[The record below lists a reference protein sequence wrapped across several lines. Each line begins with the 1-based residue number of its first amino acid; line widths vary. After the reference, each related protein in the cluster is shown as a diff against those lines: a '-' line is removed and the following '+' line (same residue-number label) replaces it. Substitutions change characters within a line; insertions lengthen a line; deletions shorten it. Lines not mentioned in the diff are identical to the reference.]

1 MKLAI
6 WAYQAPAHVGVSKAA
21 ASFSKI
27 HCVLRAPKGD
37 GYGTIML
44 AMFERL
50 GVMPPLS
57 VCAMSEATLAGAS
70 ANIPAVLREVDRR
83 FAPEMIVIT
92 RSATAAVLQE
102 PLDGE
107 VSMLAPG
114 DVKAEIFMASTHPVR
129 DTEVSGFA
137 RTTRELVERF
147 AQDTARSERPS
158 VNIIGPSLLGFHDR
172 SNVESLRRTLA
183 AVGIEIN
190 AVVPLGSSPDDL
202 RTIGRAW
209 VNVPL
214 AHELAKPTL
223 DFLQRR
229 FGTPYVQALPYGE
242 AGTTR
247 FLRELCGLC
256 EIPAERIA
264 VAAQEAKLLWYARTV
279 DAHALSSKR
288 VAVFGTP
295 TTAAGIA
302 RVLHEELDMQVEF
315 VGTYVLEWADWLRE
329 RVADITPNVLI
340 TDDYRVVAAEIDR
353 TRPDIMFG
361 SQMERHSA
369 SAVGV
374 PCAVVS
380 PPAHILNFP
389 LGYAPFVGYEGANH
403 IGDLVNA
410 TQVLG
415 LEHHLIE
422 TFGPRGQG
430 RFAEAAPEPE
440 FEPADALVAAGG
452 GSASGGAFAANGV
465 STAGGATA
473 ANGASD
479 ANGAP
484 RWDAAAEKL
493 LGRIPFF
500 VRKKAR
506 ANVEKYAREREIAVI
521 DESVLLRAREHVGG

>member
-1 MKLAI
+1 
-6 WAYQAPAHVGVSKAA
+6 
-21 ASFSKI
+21 
-27 HCVLRAPKGD
+27 
-37 GYGTIML
+37 
-44 AMFERL
+44 
-50 GVMPPLS
+50 
-57 VCAMSEATLAGAS
+57 
-70 ANIPAVLREVDRR
+70 
-83 FAPEMIVIT
+83 
-92 RSATAAVLQE
+92 VLQE

-107 VSMLAPG
+107 IAMMAPG
-114 DVKAEIFMASTHPVR
+114 DLSAEVFMASTHPVR
-129 DTEVSGFA
+129 DNEISAFA
-137 RTTRELVERF
+137 LTTRELVEHF

-172 SNVESLRRTLA
+172 SNVESLRRALA

-209 VNVPL
+209 VNIPL
-214 AHELAKPTL
+214 AHELARPTVE
-223 DFLQRR
+223 FLRER
-229 FGTPYVQALPYGE
+229 FGTPYVEALPYGE

-264 VAAQEAKLLWYARTV
+264 AAAGESKLLWYARTV

-295 TTAAGIA
+295 TAAAGIA

-315 VGTYVLEWADWLRE
+315 VGTYVLEWADWLRA
-329 RVADITPNVLI
+329 RVADITDNIVI
-340 TDDYRVVAAEIDR
+340 SDDYRVVAREIDR

-374 PCAVVS
+374 PCAVVA

-403 IGDLVNA
+403 IGDLVNQ

-440 FEPADALVAAGG
+440 GVEPLAVPIAAG
-452 GSASGGAFAANGV
+452 SAAEWV
-465 STAGGATA
+465 
-473 ANGASD
+473 
-479 ANGAP
+479 P
-484 RWDAAAEKL
+484 RWDAPAEKL
-493 LGRIPFF
+493 LGRVPFF

-506 ANVEKYAREREIAVI
+506 TNVEKYARERNIAVI
-521 DESVLLRAREHVGG
+521 DEAVVVRAREHVGG

>member
-6 WAYQAPAHVGVSKAA
+6 WSYQAPAHIGVSKAA
-21 ASFSKI
+21 ASFSGI

-50 GVMPPLS
+50 GVVPPLS
-57 VCAMSEATLAGAS
+57 ISALSEATLAGA
-70 ANIPAVLREVDRR
+70 PADLPSLLRDVDRR
-83 FAPEMIVIT
+83 HQPELIVVT
-92 RSATAAVLQE
+92 RSGTASVLQE

-107 VSMLAPG
+107 IAMMAPG
-114 DVKAEIFMASTHPVR
+114 SVKAEIFLASAHPVR
-129 DTEVSGFA
+129 DDETSAFA
-137 RTTRELVERF
+137 LTCRELVEHF
-147 AQDTARSERPS
+147 AQDVARSDRPS
-158 VNIIGPSLLGFHDR
+158 VNIVGPSLLGFHDR
-172 SNVESLRRTLA
+172 SNVESLRRALDTL
-183 AVGIEIN
+183 GIEVN
-190 AVVPLGSSPDDL
+190 AVLPLGASPDDL
-202 RTIGRAW
+202 RRVGRAW
-209 VNVPL
+209 VNIGI
-214 AHELAKPTL
+214 ARELAQPTL
-223 DFLQRR
+223 EALERR
-229 FGTPYVQALPYGE
+229 FGTPWVRELPYGE

-247 FLRELCGLC
+247 FLRELCALC
-256 EIPAERIA
+256 EIPAARIK
-264 VAAQEAKLLWYARTV
+264 AASKDANLLWYARTV

-302 RVLHEELDMQVEF
+302 RTLREELDMRVEF
-315 VGTYVLEWADWLRE
+315 VGTYVKAWGPWLRE
-329 RVADITPNVLI
+329 RVAGITDDVLV
-340 TDDYRVVAAEIDR
+340 TDDYREVERAIER

-389 LGYAPFVGYEGANH
+389 LGYAPFIGYDGANH
-403 IGDLVNA
+403 IGDLVNT

-430 RFAEAAPEPE
+430 RFAEAAPEPVE
-440 FEPADALVAAGG
+440 SASN
-452 GSASGGAFAANGV
+452 GSAAAAV
-465 STAGGATA
+465 AI
-473 ANGASD
+473 D
-479 ANGAP
+479 EGAP
-484 RWDAAAEKL
+484 QWHPAAERL
-493 LGRIPFF
+493 MQRVPFF

-506 ANVEKYAREREIAVI
+506 TNIEKYARERNIALI
-521 DESVLLRAREHVGG
+521 DEAVVVRAREHVGG

>member
-1 MKLAI
+1 VKLAI
-6 WAYQAPAHVGVSKAA
+6 WSYEAPAHLGVSKAA
-21 ASFSKI
+21 ASFAKV

-50 GVMPPLS
+50 GVVAPLS
-57 VCAMSEATLAGAS
+57 VCAMSEATLAGAA
-70 ANIPAVLREVDRR
+70 ANLPLVLREVDERH
-83 FAPEMIVIT
+83 APELIVIT

-107 VSMLAPG
+107 IAMMAPG
-114 DVKAEIFMASTHPVR
+114 TLRAEVLQASAHPVR
-129 DTEVSGFA
+129 DTELSAFA
-137 RTTRELVERF
+137 LTTRELVERY
-147 AQDTARSERPS
+147 AQDVPRTPGPS

-172 SNVESLRRTLA
+172 SNVESLRRTLC
-183 AVGIEIN
+183 AVGISVN
-190 AVVPLGSSPDDL
+190 AVVPLGASPDDL
-202 RTIGRAW
+202 RTLGRAW
-209 VNVPL
+209 VNVPT
-214 AHELAKPTL
+214 AHELAAPTL
-223 DFLQRR
+223 TYLRER
-229 FGTPYVQALPYGE
+229 FGTPAAQELPYGE

-256 EIPAERIA
+256 EIPVTRIA
-264 VAAQEAKLLWYARTV
+264 AAAAESQLLWYARTV

-288 VAVFGTP
+288 VGVFGAP
-295 TTAAGIA
+295 TAAAGIA
-302 RVLHEELDMQVEF
+302 RVMRDELDMHVDF
-315 VGTYVLEWADWLRE
+315 VGTYALDWGDWLRE
-329 RVADITPNVLI
+329 RVAGVTETVLL
-340 TDDYRVVAAEIDR
+340 TDDYRVVAREIDR
-353 TRPDIMFG
+353 TRPDIVFG

-389 LGYAPFVGYEGANH
+389 LGYTPFMGYDGANH

-430 RFAEAAPEPE
+430 RFAEAAPEPQAMDE
-440 FEPADALVAAGG
+440 RVAVTAGAAGG
-452 GSASGGAFAANGV
+452 GEL
-465 STAGGATA
+465 
-473 ANGASD
+473 
-479 ANGAP
+479 
-484 RWDAAAEKL
+484 RWDPAAEKL

-506 ANVEKYAREREIAVI
+506 TNIESYARERQIATI
-521 DESVLLRAREHVGG
+521 DEAVMLRAREHVGG

>member
-6 WAYQAPAHVGVSKAA
+6 WAYEAPAHVGVSKAA
-21 ASFSKI
+21 ASFANV
-27 HCVLRAPKGD
+27 HCVVRAPKGD

-50 GVMPPLS
+50 GVLPPLS
-57 VCAMSEATLAGAS
+57 FCAMSEATLAGAA
-70 ANIPAVLREVDRR
+70 ANLPALLLEIDARHE
-83 FAPEMIVIT
+83 PEMIVVT
-92 RSATAAVLQE
+92 RSATASVLQE

-107 VSMLAPG
+107 IAMMPAGS
-114 DVKAEIFMASTHPVR
+114 VKAEIFQATTHPMR
-129 DTEVSGFA
+129 DTEISAFA
-137 RTTRELVERF
+137 KTTRDIVAHYAR
-147 AQDTARSERPS
+147 DVARSERPS

-172 SNVESLRRTLA
+172 ANVESLRRTLA

-190 AVVPLGSSPDDL
+190 AVLPLGAAPDDV

-209 VNVPL
+209 VNIPT
-214 AHELAKPTL
+214 AHELAQPTL
-223 DFLQRR
+223 AYLKTR
-229 FGTPYVQALPYGE
+229 FGTPYVDQLPYGE

-247 FLRELCGLC
+247 FLRELCGYC
-256 EIPAERIA
+256 EIPQANIA
-264 VAAQEAKLLWYARTV
+264 GAAKASQLLWYARTV

-288 VAVFGTP
+288 VAVFGAP
-295 TTAAGIA
+295 TAVAGIA
-302 RVLHEELDMQVEF
+302 RVLHDELDMEVEF
-315 VGTYVLEWADWLRE
+315 VGTYALDWGDWLKR
-329 RVADITPNVLI
+329 RVADITDDVLV
-340 TDDYRVVAAEIDR
+340 TDDYRAVAAAIDR

-369 SAVGV
+369 SAFGV

-380 PPAHILNFP
+380 PPSHILNFP
-389 LGYAPFVGYEGANH
+389 LGYAPFAGYDGANH

-440 FEPADALVAAGG
+440 AEDVRQPVVAGDVPG
-452 GSASGGAFAANGV
+452 EI
-465 STAGGATA
+465 
-473 ANGASD
+473 
-479 ANGAP
+479 
-484 RWDAAAEKL
+484 RWDPAAEKL
-493 LGRIPFF
+493 LGRVPFF

-506 ANVEKYAREREIAVI
+506 TNVEAYARERRIAVI
-521 DESVLLRAREHVGG
+521 DETVMLRAREHVGG

>member
-1 MKLAI
+1 VKLAI

-21 ASFSKI
+21 ASFSGI

-50 GVMPPLS
+50 GVVPPLS
-57 VCAMSEATLAGAS
+57 VSALSEATLAGA
-70 ANIPAVLREVDRR
+70 AADLPVLLRDVDRR
-83 FAPEMIVIT
+83 HHPELIVVT
-92 RSATAAVLQE
+92 RSATASVLQE

-107 VSMLAPG
+107 IAMMPPG
-114 DVKAEIFMASTHPVR
+114 SINAEIFQASAHPVR
-129 DTEVSGFA
+129 DDETSAFALTTKELTEHFA
-137 RTTRELVERF
+137 RDV
-147 AQDTARSERPS
+147 DKSPGPS

-172 SNVESLRRTLA
+172 SNVESLRRALDA
-183 AVGIEIN
+183 LGIEVN
-190 AVVPLGSSPDDL
+190 AVLPLGASPDDL
-202 RTIGRAW
+202 RRIGRAW
-209 VNVPL
+209 VNVGT
-214 AHELAKPTL
+214 ARELAQPTL
-223 DFLQRR
+223 EFLEQR
-229 FGTPYVQALPYGE
+229 FGTPWVRELPYGE

-247 FLRELCGLC
+247 FLREVCALC
-256 EIPAERIA
+256 EIPAERIKT
-264 VAAQEAKLLWYARTV
+264 AAKDANLLWFARTV

-302 RVLHEELDMQVEF
+302 RTLREELDMRVEF
-315 VGTYVLEWADWLRE
+315 VGTYVKEWGPWLRE
-329 RVADITPNVLI
+329 RVAGIADDVLI
-340 TDDYRVVAAEIDR
+340 SDDYREVARAIDR

-369 SAVGV
+369 SALGV

-389 LGYAPFVGYEGANH
+389 LGYAPFVGYDGANH
-403 IGDLVNA
+403 LGDLVNT

-440 FEPADALVAAGG
+440 GPQAAAAPAED
-452 GSASGGAFAANGV
+452 
-465 STAGGATA
+465 
-473 ANGASD
+473 
-479 ANGAP
+479 GAP
-484 RWDAAAEKL
+484 RWDAAAERL
-493 LGRIPFF
+493 MQRVPFF

-506 ANVEKYAREREIAVI
+506 GNVEKYARERGIALI
-521 DESVLLRAREHVGG
+521 DEAVVVQAREHVGG

>member
-6 WAYQAPAHVGVSKAA
+6 WSYQAPAHVGVAKAA
-21 ASFSKI
+21 ASFSGI

-57 VCAMSEATLAGAS
+57 VCAMSEATLAGAA

-83 FAPEMIVIT
+83 FSPEMIVVT

-114 DVKAEIFMASTHPVR
+114 EIKAEIFMASTHPVR
-129 DTEVSGFA
+129 DTEVSAFA
-137 RTTRELVERF
+137 LTTQELVARF
-147 AQDTARSERPS
+147 AEDVPRSERPS
-158 VNIIGPSLLGFHDR
+158 VNLIGPSLLGFHDR
-172 SNVESLRRTLA
+172 ANVESLRRTLA

-190 AVVPLGSSPDDL
+190 AVVPLGSSPEDL

-214 AHELAKPTL
+214 AHELAKPTVEYL
-223 DFLQRR
+223 KER
-229 FGTPYVQALPYGE
+229 FGTPYVQQLPYGE

-256 EIPAERIA
+256 EIPAGLIA
-264 VAAQEAKLLWYARTV
+264 GAAEASKLLWYARTV

-295 TTAAGIA
+295 TAAAGIA

-340 TDDYRVVAAEIDR
+340 SDDYRVVAAEIDR

-380 PPAHILNFP
+380 PPSHILNFP
-389 LGYAPFVGYEGANH
+389 LGYSPFMGYEGANH

-440 FEPADALVAAGG
+440 AVPQPAGALVAAGNV
-452 GSASGGAFAANGV
+452 AAANEG
-465 STAGGATA
+465 
-473 ANGASD
+473 
-479 ANGAP
+479 P
-484 RWDAAAEKL
+484 QWDAAAEKL
-493 LGRIPFF
+493 LGRVPFF

-506 ANVEKYAREREIAVI
+506 SNVEKYARERNIAVI